1 MPMIKNTRIPS
12 RTEMVIERITEF
24 IVSGQYSV
32 GEILPPEKKLCEMF
46 GISRSIIREAVKVLA
61 AKGLLEVKQGFG
73 TVVCL
78 PKDEVPEK
86 ALMTYMAAHSVSLAQ
101 LMEVRA
107 PLEIAIAKL
116 AASGRTDEH
125 LHRMAATFETLTVE
139 GQSLDVYTDADVAFH
154 QSLVDAA
161 GNHIFRIIVNS
172 IMQFLEMSRRLTIHH
187 FGLDIVIK
195 GHEQIYKAV
204 ADRDPKAAA
213 KAMEAHMTSAARHI
227 AAIGDLTG
235 YEFFKKS
242 SIELGISGSRAN
254 SLQRLKRSDD

>member
-1 MPMIKNTRIPS
+1 
-12 RTEMVIERITEF
+12 
-24 IVSGQYSV
+24 V
-32 GEILPPEKKLCEMF
+32 GEIMPPEKKLCEMF
-46 GISRSIIREAVKVLA
+46 GISRSIMREAVKVLA

-107 PLEIAIAKL
+107 PIEIAIAKL
-116 AASGRTDEH
+116 AAAGRTDEH
-125 LHRMAATFETLTVE
+125 LQRMAATFETLAVE

-161 GNHIFRIIVNS
+161 GNHIFKIIVNS
-172 IMQFLEMSRRLTIHH
+172 IIQFIEISRRLTIHH

-204 ADRDPKAAA
+204 VDKNPNAAA
-213 KAMEAHMTSAARHI
+213 KAMEAHMTSTAGHI

-235 YEFFKKS
+235 HEFFQKS
-242 SIELGISGSRAN
+242 SIDLGMSGPKVNPLSKLR
-254 SLQRLKRSDD
+254 

>member
-1 MPMIKNTRIPS
+1 MIKTTKIPS
-12 RTEMVIERITEF
+12 RTEMVIARITEL

-46 GISRSIIREAVKVLA
+46 GISRSIMREAVKVLA

-78 PKDEVPEK
+78 PRSEVPEE
-86 ALMTYMAAHSVSLAQ
+86 ALMTYLAAHSVSLAQ
-101 LMEVRA
+101 LMEVRV

-125 LHRMAATFETLTVE
+125 LQQMAATFDTLSAE
-139 GQSLDVYTDADVAFH
+139 GQSLEIYTEADVAFH
-154 QSLVDAA
+154 QALVEAA
-161 GNHIFRIIVNS
+161 GNHIFKIIVNS
-172 IMQFLEMSRRLTIHH
+172 IIQFLEMSRRLTIHH

-204 ADRDPKAAA
+204 ADKNPEAAA
-213 KAMEAHMTSAARHI
+213 NAMEAHMTSAAKHI

-235 YEFFKKS
+235 REFFPKS
-242 SIELGISGSRAN
+242 GMDLGILGSGVN
-254 SLQRLKRSDD
+254 SFQTVKHSDS

>member
-1 MPMIKNTRIPS
+1 MNTKVKIPS

-24 IVSGQYSV
+24 IFSGQYSV
-32 GEILPPEKKLCEMF
+32 GEILPPEKRLCEMF
-46 GISRSIIREAVKVLA
+46 GISRSIMREAVKVLA
-61 AKGLLEVKQGFG
+61 AKGLLEVKQGSG

-78 PKDEVPEK
+78 PKEEVPEK

-116 AASGRTDEH
+116 AASGRTNDH
-125 LHRMAATFETLTVE
+125 LQRMEATFETLAVE

-154 QSLVDAA
+154 QSLVDAS
-161 GNHIFRIIVNS
+161 GNHIFKIIVNS
-172 IMQFLEMSRRLTIHH
+172 IIQFLEMSRRLTIHH

-195 GHEQIYKAV
+195 GHEQVFKAV
-204 ADRDPKAAA
+204 VDKDPNAAA

-227 AAIGDLTG
+227 TAIGDLTG
-235 YEFFKKS
+235 REFFQKS
-242 SIELGISGSRAN
+242 SMDLGISGPRVN
-254 SLQRLKRSDD
+254 SFQRLKRSGG

>member
-1 MPMIKNTRIPS
+1 MAMNKKVKIPS
-12 RTEMVIERITEF
+12 RSEMVIERITEF
-24 IVSGQYSV
+24 IFSGQYSV

-46 GISRSIIREAVKVLA
+46 GISRSIMREAIKVLA

-116 AASGRTDEH
+116 AAAGRTDEH
-125 LHRMAATFETLTVE
+125 LQRMAATFETLAVE
-139 GQSLDVYTDADVAFH
+139 GHNLDVYADADVAFH

-161 GNHIFRIIVNS
+161 GNHIFKIIVNS
-172 IMQFLEMSRRLTIHH
+172 IIQFLEMSRRLTIHH

-204 ADRDPKAAA
+204 VDKDPSAAA
-213 KAMEAHMTSAARHI
+213 KAMEAHMTSTAGHI
-227 AAIGDLTG
+227 AAIGNLTG
-235 YEFFKKS
+235 HDLFQKS
-242 SIELGISGSRAN
+242 SIDLGLSSPKVNPLSKFR
-254 SLQRLKRSDD
+254 

>member
-1 MPMIKNTRIPS
+1 MPMNRKIRIPS

-24 IVSGQYSV
+24 IFSGQYSV
-32 GEILPPEKKLCEMF
+32 GEVLPPEKKLCEMF
-46 GISRSIIREAVKVLA
+46 GISRSIMREAVKVLA

-116 AASGRTDEH
+116 AAAGRTDEH
-125 LHRMAATFETLTVE
+125 LQRMAATFETLAVE

-161 GNHIFRIIVNS
+161 GNHIFKIIVNS
-172 IMQFLEMSRRLTIHH
+172 IIQFLEMSRRLTIHH

-195 GHEQIYKAV
+195 GHEQIYRAV
-204 ADRDPKAAA
+204 VDKNPK
-213 KAMEAHMTSAARHI
+213 
-227 AAIGDLTG
+227 
-235 YEFFKKS
+235 
-242 SIELGISGSRAN
+242 
-254 SLQRLKRSDD
+254 LQPKPWKRI

>member
-1 MPMIKNTRIPS
+1 MPMNRKIRIPS
-12 RTEMVIERITEF
+12 RTEMVIERIAEF
-24 IVSGQYSV
+24 IFSGQYSV
-32 GEILPPEKKLCEMF
+32 GEVLPPEKKLCETF
-46 GISRSIIREAVKVLA
+46 GISRSIMREAVKVLA

-116 AASGRTDEH
+116 AAAGRTDEH
-125 LHRMAATFETLTVE
+125 LQRMAATFETLSVE

-161 GNHIFRIIVNS
+161 GNHIFKIIVNS
-172 IMQFLEMSRRLTIHH
+172 IIHFLEMSRRLTIHH

-195 GHEQIYKAV
+195 GHEQIYRAV
-204 ADRDPKAAA
+204 VDKDPNAAA
-213 KAMEAHMTSAARHI
+213 KAMEAHMTSAAGHI
-227 AAIGDLTG
+227 TAIGDLTG
-235 YEFFKKS
+235 REFFQKS
-242 SIELGISGSRAN
+242 SMDLGMSGPKVN
-254 SLQRLKRSDD
+254 PLQKMR